1 MAESDIYRFDAE
13 GDHPIRA
20 MLADAMERTVG
31 ARSER
36 YVYEVAAPV
45 LVAKGRAKDVPAAE
59 AMLNREVGDALL
71 DAFDLL
77 GTDHDGAYREFQRI
91 LRQVQEYLRI

>member
-1 MAESDIYRFDAE
+1 MTNDDLYRFDAE
-13 GDHPIRA
+13 GESPVRR

-36 YVYEVAAPV
+36 YLYEVAAPV
-45 LVAKGRAKDVPAAE
+45 LVATGRASDVPRAE
-59 AMLNREVGDALL
+59 EALHAQVGDALF

-77 GTDHDGAYREFQRI
+77 GMDHDRAYERFHEI
-91 LRQVQEYLRI
+91 LRQLYEYLKV